1 MLFVCATKVGCAVS
15 QHKDRPSERI
25 IRKCRILLTLR
36 VLVFFQI
43 IAEEIVTQYVRDAQQ
58 HLGIDTP
65 AFENI
70 VDVGALAVEMPCEPA
85 HRALLAPEFRL
96 DQFADMYHAV
106 FQTKARAT
114 LSIYDRG
121 SGMPTK

>member
-1 MLFVCATKVGCAVS
+1 MLFVCATKVGCTVS

-36 VLVFFQI
+36 VLILSLI
-43 IAEEIVTQYVRDAQQ
+43 IAEEIVTQYVRYAQQ
-58 HLGIDTP
+58 HLGVDTP
-65 AFENI
+65 ALEDVIN
-70 VDVGALAVEMPCEPA
+70 VGALAVEMPCEPT

>member
-1 MLFVCATKVGCAVS
+1 MFVCATKVGCAVS

-36 VLVFFQI
+36 VLILSLI

-58 HLGIDTP
+58 HLGVDTP
-65 AFENI
+65 ALEDV
-70 VDVGALAVEMPCEPA
+70 VDVGALAVEMPREPTY
-85 HRALLAPEFRL
+85 RALLAPEFRL

-106 FQTKARAT
+106 SQTKAQA
-114 LSIYDRG
+114 LSRIHF
-121 SGMPTK
+121 